1 MEKKYNKNVMTIVVC
16 LCLSVACLII
26 QYFFK
31 GGV

>member
-1 MEKKYNKNVMTIVVC
+1 MEKKYNKNVVTIVVC
-16 LCLSVACLII
+16 LCLSIVCLII